1 MRLIVFL
8 TMLSIAV
15 APVMVGYVAY
25 LKTDPHDAWM
35 AAWFAIGTA
44 ICLWGMYFLQGLRR
58 IPAKPPHKALVT
70 KFGERQM
77 QEIEVT
83 KPGQP
88 PRTITVTVYKDE
100 GWRFFPLYPYW
111 YGFLPIKVERISF
124 TVTIKGART
133 PDRANSEVPVHL
145 TIRPAS
151 DYLIQYVDS
160 GEEDGVKTI
169 LTGKI
174 QERVREWAM
183 ADNEGPADW
192 RELNKAH
199 LEAVSVLVR
208 TVTGRESV
216 TSIPEFAQN
225 VPTFVWLTYFSRPR
239 PTAEQVFKN
248 IRPWAENGWQLVENV
263 FYALTPA
270 QQNELWR
277 AVEARRNE
285 IRDLRSGAGK
295 LLIPDLG
302 VLLERLNIGD
312 INVLGG
318 VAERADAQA
327 REVEEREGERLELE
341 HVRNRIL
348 ELMAPPTNYSA
359 EKALEVVQTERG
371 KVPKTIREEVLN
383 ISPETRGALPEIL
396 GALRRLWEVRDER

>member
-1 MRLIVFL
+1 MLFL
-8 TMLSIAV
+8 CG
-15 APVMVGYVAY
+15 APFVVGAAAY

-44 ICLWGMYFLQGLRR
+44 ICLWGVFFLQGLRR

-70 KFGERQM
+70 KFGERQTR
-77 QEIEVT
+77 EEEVT
-83 KPGQP
+83 EPGKP

-100 GWRFFPLYPYW
+100 GWRHFPLYPHW
-111 YGFLPIKVERISF
+111 YGFIPINVKRISF
-124 TVTIKGART
+124 TVTVKGART

-145 TIRPAS
+145 TIRSAS

-169 LTGKI
+169 LTGKV

-199 LEAVSVLVR
+199 LEAVSVLVKR
-208 TVTGRESV
+208 VAGGESV
-216 TSIPEFAQN
+216 TPIPEHSQD
-225 VPTFVWLTYFSRPR
+225 VPTFVWLTYFSRPQ

-248 IRPWAENGWQLVENV
+248 IRPWAENNWRQVNEV
-263 FYALTPA
+263 FYVLMPG
-270 QQNELWR
+270 QQDELRR

-285 IRDLRSGAGK
+285 IRDLRSGTGK

-302 VLLERLNIGD
+302 VLLERLNVGD

-318 VAERADAQA
+318 VAEQADAEA
-327 REVEEREGERLELE
+327 REAEEREGERLQLA
-341 HVRNRIL
+341 HRRARIQ
-348 ELMAPPTNYSA
+348 ETMDQFECSFEEAK
-359 EKALEVVQTERG
+359 EFVQTDQG
-371 KVPKTIREEVLN
+371 GVVKTVSETRVN
-383 ISPETRGALPEIL
+383 VSPETRGALPEIL
-396 GALRRLWEVRDER
+396 RALRGLWGGT